1 MKRNKYR
8 LRLNRMIIGYAE
20 QTTDGLLIKNCES
33 NIWLKSSP
41 EYNQVDKFT
50 GIQDK
55 FHRDLYENDLVNYR
69 INHKE
74 QMRKGV
80 VLEDSK
86 TGDFL
91 ILDLETNH
99 ITRIFIRELCLFEA
113 EKVEIY
119 SHLFNQPELENLIVG
134 NHGLQ

>member
-1 MKRNKYR
+1 MNST
-8 LRLNRMIIGYAE
+8 IIGYAK
-20 QTTDGLLIKNCES
+20 QTAEGLLLKGNVFS
-33 NIWLKSSP
+33 QWSKSSP
-41 EYNQVDKFT
+41 EYNKVDKFT

-80 VLEDSK
+80 VLEEKNSE
-86 TGDFL
+86 DFV
-91 ILDLETNH
+91 ILDLNSKH
-99 ITRIFIRELCLFEA
+99 VTRLFVKDLCLFEA

-119 SHLFNQPELENLIVG
+119 SHLFNHPELEYLIKDK
-134 NHGLQ
+134 